1 MLQADAIVLKGGY
14 VLFLVFRGDN
24 TTPVFKK
31 EFSPLHNRCL
41 LALSKLLCKGGE
53 GYCDNLY
60 SSVDY
65 FREVATG
72 GTYTATIPAGP
83 RVGESL
89 TITVPETGM
98 EGTARTNRGVP
109 AACRQPEKKGMS
121 KKKQEELKSKPIE
134 ERVKSQMT
142 TTEPRV
148 ICASVFD
155 NGPVHLLD
163 TIHTSAGIITK
174 LKPRWDAETKTKV
187 KLPLNMLALVDEY
200 NNNMHYV
207 DIRDHLAK
215 MYNVDGGF
223 WHDHKWWMPIFKEIF
238 RSACDQ
244 GYVMHRRVCEIEE
257 EARVARVR
265 AEREAAGKVA
275 AEAARK
281 ARKSDAQVAAEAAAA
296 AAAIRSKPIK
306 PMPHLDFLER
316 IAEGFV
322 IEAYNSTKDAAS
334 QMMSLRAYDLQ
345 RIERALAEMRG
356 ELPPS
361 AGARG
366 EGAPASV
373 VGVKRKI
380 AAVVQ
385 ANGQLAEHE
394 LDGDEKHALIDGCDA
409 VSLGLINEN
418 YRKNGMFCSYKF
430 CYWAAQNKKQRCG
443 EGMAREQEGRAKC
456 QLFCKHPR
464 CKRGY
469 HASCWSIAHGLCE
482 PF

>member
-1 MLQADAIVLKGGY
+1 MLKGGY
-14 VLFLVFRGDN
+14 VLFLIFRGDN
-24 TTPVFKK
+24 TTPVIKK

-41 LALSKLLCKGGE
+41 LALSKLLVDGSE

-65 FREVATG
+65 FREVSCG
-72 GTYTATIPAGP
+72 GTYTAEIPAGP
-83 RVGESL
+83 RAGETE
-89 TITVPETGM
+89 TIVVPKTGLC
-98 EGTARTNRGVP
+98 GTARTNRGIP
-109 AACRQPEKKGMS
+109 SACRQPDKTGMS
-121 KKKQEELKSKPIE
+121 KKKQEELKAKPLE

-142 TTEPRV
+142 TTNPRV

-155 NGPVHLLD
+155 NGPVHMLD

-174 LKPRWDAETKTKV
+174 LKPRWDPASHKKI
-187 KLPLNMLALVDEY
+187 KLPLSILALIDEY

-215 MYNVDGGF
+215 EYHLDGGF
-223 WHDHKWWMPIFKEIF
+223 WHDLKWWMPIFKEIF
-238 RSACDQ
+238 KSSCDQ
-244 GYVMHRRVCEIEE
+244 GYVMYKRVCEIEE
-257 EARVARVR
+257 KARAERVR
-265 AEREAAGKVA
+265 AEREAAGKAA
-275 AEAARK
+275 AEK
-281 ARKSDAQVAAEAAAA
+281 AREAKKTEAQAVADAAAA
-296 AAAIRSKPIK
+296 AAAIRSKQIK
-306 PMPHLDFLER
+306 PMAHLEFLEK

-334 QMMSLRAYDLQ
+334 NMMSLNSYDLT

-356 ELPPS
+356 EQPPS
-361 AGARG
+361 KGAMG
-366 EGAPASV
+366 MAAPSTV

-385 ANGQLAEHE
+385 ADGRLAAHE
-394 LDGDEKHALIDGCDA
+394 LDGDEKHALIDACDA
-409 VSLGLINEN
+409 VQLGLITDGH
-418 YRKNGMFCSYKF
+418 RKNSLFCAYKF

-443 EGMAREQEGRAKC
+443 ENCSREQEGRAKC

-464 CKRGY
+464 CMRGY
-469 HASCWSIAHGLCE
+469 HASCWSISHGLCE